1 MSDIRVWIDEI
12 TEEEKSS
19 CCCCGRDMFEAE
31 GILNSE
37 HGEIAYYAYQWTDG
51 HQSRFKLGI
60 CALNENS
67 EITPG
72 LAAVSCHFNGE
83 SLIYSILEPED
94 SPWGDSEAL
103 GAVLSRKDV
112 LEEKKIPNI
121 FSIVDA
127 IAANDKRISSKIL
140 LEAKDA

>member
-1 MSDIRVWIDEI
+1 MWVNEI

-19 CCCCGRDMFEAE
+19 CVCCGRDIFEAE

-37 HGEIAYYAYQWTDG
+37 HGELAYYAYQWSDG
-51 HQSRFKLGI
+51 HQAKFKLGI
-60 CALNENS
+60 CALNDNS
-67 EITPG
+67 EIIPG

-103 GAVLSRKDV
+103 GAVFSRKEI
-112 LEEKKIPNI
+112 LEENRIPNI
-121 FSIVDA
+121 FPIVDA
-127 IAANDKRISSKIL
+127 IAANDKRISRKIL
-140 LEAKDA
+140 SETKHA